1 MEKKLRICTWT
12 MLAALV
18 WGALLMIV
26 SEIYRLP
33 TSDNYFMLAHSK
45 LIHEQ
50 GFVTT
55 EMLRMHKGFQF
66 VIPQWLYAEFFSF
79 CINVFGT
86 AAGYKLAGF
95 LTFGTLILVL
105 FTMITFLYKKSAECL
120 LYGMLMLG
128 VTFLFFNGVRPFYFT
143 VSILMIET
151 IFLEQYVKT
160 KKMMFLFV
168 LPFLSIV
175 LINVHNSLWVGF
187 FLVLLCYLVESAIQS
202 IRNHRFEVGKLLL
215 VTGVSAL
222 AGLINPYGLDYILYI
237 VNSMDSVKPLI
248 GIIGEL
254 TPLYQNASIP
264 FLLFFAGITI
274 YFFVHIKQLPIR
286 MILLFFG
293 FALASILYKR
303 NLILFF
309 TIGQL
314 GMYWLLQKPSKK
326 TIFRT
331 AKYSYFLL
339 ALSFLILFCTCK
351 TNFYSGRSFYQAID
365 QIDATNHPSIFC
377 TVMDAG
383 SYATMKGCRPYIDG
397 CAEIYGIKNNKQENI
412 AKEFAEFSMEKIDE
426 LIEKYQFDYLL
437 LYDKIHH
444 KNYELIGVFNKDSM
458 GQEDNTYYLYKATVY
473 PNVS

>member
-95 LTFGTLILVL
+95 LTFGTLILAL

-160 KKMMFLFV
+160 KK
-168 LPFLSIV
+168 
-175 LINVHNSLWVGF
+175 
-187 FLVLLCYLVESAIQS
+187 
-202 IRNHRFEVGKLLL
+202 
-215 VTGVSAL
+215 
-222 AGLINPYGLDYILYI
+222 
-237 VNSMDSVKPLI
+237 
-248 GIIGEL
+248 
-254 TPLYQNASIP
+254 
-264 FLLFFAGITI
+264 
-274 YFFVHIKQLPIR
+274 
-286 MILLFFG
+286 
-293 FALASILYKR
+293 
-303 NLILFF
+303 
-309 TIGQL
+309 
-314 GMYWLLQKPSKK
+314 
-326 TIFRT
+326 
-331 AKYSYFLL
+331 
-339 ALSFLILFCTCK
+339 
-351 TNFYSGRSFYQAID
+351 
-365 QIDATNHPSIFC
+365 
-377 TVMDAG
+377 
-383 SYATMKGCRPYIDG
+383 
-397 CAEIYGIKNNKQENI
+397 
-412 AKEFAEFSMEKIDE
+412 
-426 LIEKYQFDYLL
+426 
-437 LYDKIHH
+437 
-444 KNYELIGVFNKDSM
+444 
-458 GQEDNTYYLYKATVY
+458 
-473 PNVS
+473 